1 VAFRPDWV
9 ARPQYQFNQSKI
21 MVGSLT
27 SSEEAQLAQTIEMFE
42 VITQTQP
49 QDYQSLEI
57 LKEAYFKLGR
67 EKDVIIT
74 SKRIAEAYV
83 AMGQLSSAILEY
95 ESILQRFPDDPDVL
109 AALGEIE
116 SKANSIGTQPN
127 LGEAEAPAPST
138 APPNEAKPKKGR
150 AAPSE
155 LDDGREA
162 MQKIFVEAK
171 VITATVF
178 DQCWIRP
185 DLANPPN
192 QPIEPFIQVLAEK
205 GGTPMEKSLKLIS
218 DKGRLGFLPL
228 DKYDIDVEL
237 ARSFPVE
244 TCKRWCVLPFDR
256 LSKSILVATANPFN
270 AQAASEMEAATKQR
284 LLWYLASPPDII
296 KALKKVF
303 R

>member
-1 VAFRPDWV
+1 
-9 ARPQYQFNQSKI
+9 

-67 EKDVIIT
+67 EQDVIST
-74 SKRIAEAYV
+74 SKRIAQAYV
-83 AMGQLSSAILEY
+83 TMGQLSSAILEY

-116 SKANSIGTQPN
+116 SKANSISSQPN
-127 LGEAEAPAPST
+127 LGEAEAPPPVPS
-138 APPNEAKPKKGR
+138 PRKEAKPKKSQR
-150 AAPSE
+150 FAASDI
-155 LDDGREA
+155 DDGRET
-162 MQKIFVEAK
+162 MKKIFVEAK
-171 VITATVF
+171 VITAAVF
-178 DQCWIRP
+178 DQCWITP
-185 DLANPPN
+185 DLATPPT
-192 QPIEPFIQVLAEK
+192 QPIDPFIQVLAEK
-205 GGTPMEKSLKLIS
+205 GNTPLEKSLRLIS

-237 ARSFPVE
+237 ASSFPIE

-270 AQAASEMEAATKQR
+270 LQAAQEMETATQQR
-284 LLWYLASPPDII
+284 LLWYLASPPEII
-296 KALKKVF
+296 KALKKIF